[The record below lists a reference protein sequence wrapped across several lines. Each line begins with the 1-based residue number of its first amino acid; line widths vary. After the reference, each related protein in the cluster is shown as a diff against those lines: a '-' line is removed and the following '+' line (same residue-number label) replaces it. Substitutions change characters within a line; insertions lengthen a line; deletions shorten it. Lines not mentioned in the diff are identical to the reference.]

1 MEITYQFSYDYIPSD
16 IVEKEDSYNE
26 ERRLRKVETI
36 KNIISEYT
44 EKLPGIEYK
53 IEAAKGEGSLLLTC
67 KETDSQYYKE
77 FDEALRAIGIT
88 NTTIPQEEKP
98 ETKEGYVATPAI
110 DVTEEATQ
118 ASEDTA
124 VA

>member
-16 IVEKEDSYNE
+16 IVEKEESYNE

-44 EKLPGIEYK
+44 AKLPGMEYK
-53 IEAAKGEGSLLLTC
+53 IEAAKGEGLLLLTC
-67 KETDSQYYKE
+67 EETDSQYYKE

-98 ETKEGYVATPAI
+98 ETNEGYVATPTI

-118 ASEDTA
+118 APDDTA